1 MEKRIIWR
9 GVLAG
14 AAAGVL
20 AFVFARI
27 FLEPVIG
34 RAIDYEGGRGEVE
47 SAMSGGHEHEMEV
60 FTRDIQANIG
70 MGFGVLAFAV
80 ALGALFAVA
89 FIVAYSRFGA
99 VSVRAQ
105 SLVLAAGAFVVIY
118 LVPFLKYPANPP
130 SIGDPDTI
138 GKRTGLYLLMIVLS
152 LAFAVAAVW
161 LGRRLLPRLGVWG
174 ATLSGIGAYIV
185 AIAVVMLVL
194 PTVSEV
200 PQPLVNDQGA
210 IMYPGFSAD
219 DLFHF
224 RLYAVGTQFIIWAT
238 IGLVFGALVS
248 RLVDTKVKDSYIP
261 A

>member
-9 GVLAG
+9 GLLAG

-34 RAIDYEGGRGEVE
+34 RAIDYEGGRGEAE
-47 SAMSGGHEHEMEV
+47 SAMSGVHEHEMEM
-60 FTRDIQANIG
+60 FTRGIQANVG

-80 ALGALFAVA
+80 AMGALLSVA
-89 FIVAYSRFGA
+89 FIVAYSRFA
-99 VSVRAQ
+99 TASARAQ
-105 SLVLAAGAFVVIY
+105 SLVLAASAFVVVY

-130 SIGDPDTI
+130 SIGDHDTI

-152 LAFAVAAVW
+152 LAFAIAAVW
-161 LGRRLLPRLGVWG
+161 LGRRLLPRLGAWG
-174 ATLSGIGAYIV
+174 ATLSGIGAYV
-185 AIAVVMLVL
+185 VVMAVVMLLL
-194 PTVSEV
+194 PPVSEV
-200 PQPLVNDQGA
+200 PQPLLNDQGA
-210 IMYPGFSAD
+210 IMYPGFPAE

-224 RLYAVGTQFIIWAT
+224 RLYAVGTQLIVWAT
-238 IGLVFGALVS
+238 IGLAFGALVS
-248 RLVDTKVKDSYIP
+248 RLVDAKERETVP